1 MAKKVLYLT
10 RLDPSNYQSWSG
22 TTYFIY
28 KALKNNF
35 KITTVG
41 PLSNRIRYFFL
52 IKKYF
57 YSLFKIKFDIDRPI
71 LVAKDF
77 AKQIQL
83 NLMINHYDAIITS
96 EPYLVTFLETKIPIY
111 IYTDFLFSTYYS
123 NYFFNKKIH
132 NSTIKEGNYCEKIAL
147 KKSKKIILTSEYAIN
162 EASKNYKI
170 KKNKFSKIPFGAN
183 LIKIP
188 DMLTFKKKLL
198 KKNFAV
204 CNLISVGVHWNR
216 KGMEKACRL
225 VDKINL
231 RGQKAKLYII
241 GAKPPWSTK
250 ISNNVILIDFLKKDS
265 FKDQKFFNDLMY
277 NSHFHI
283 LFSES
288 EAFGIANV
296 EASAYGL
303 YNITHDI
310 GGIEGAVTNN
320 LNGFRFPT
328 NRSIDF
334 IAEHIISIFSN
345 KRIFIKNSIKIRNFY
360 EKNLSWDII
369 SLKLKK
375 IIT

>member
-1 MAKKVLYLT
+1 MTKKILYLT
-10 RLDPSNYQSWSG
+10 RLDPSNYKSWSG

-35 KITTVG
+35 TVTTVG
-41 PLSNRIRYFFL
+41 PLSNRIRYFFI

-57 YSLFKIKFDIDRPI
+57 YSLFKIKFDIDRPM

-77 AKQIQL
+77 AKQIHL
-83 NLMINHYDAIITS
+83 NLKLNHYDAIITS

-111 IYTDFLFSTYYS
+111 IYTDFAFSTYYS
-123 NYFFNKKIH
+123 NYFFDKKIH

-147 KKSKKIILTSEYAIN
+147 KKSKKIILTSKYAIN
-162 EASKNYKI
+162 EASKYYKI
-170 KKNKFSKIPFGAN
+170 KKKFFSKIPFGAN
-183 LIKIP
+183 LIRIP
-188 DMLTFKKKLL
+188 DILTFKKRLL
-198 KKNFAV
+198 KKNFEV

-216 KGMEKACRL
+216 KGMDKACRL

-241 GAKPPWSTK
+241 GAKPTWSTK
-250 ISNNVILIDFLKKDS
+250 ISPNVILIDFLKKDS
-265 FKDQKFFNDLMY
+265 IKDQNFFNDLMY

-303 YNITHDI
+303 YNITHDT
-310 GGIEGAVTNN
+310 GGIEGAVTNK
-320 LNGFRFPT
+320 LNGFRFSK
-328 NRSIDF
+328 NKSIDL
-334 IAEHIISIFSN
+334 IADHIMNIFSN
-345 KRIFIKNSIKIRNFY
+345 KKKFLENSMKIRNFY
-360 EKNLSWDII
+360 EKNLSWDSI